1 MHPKPQALAEKENC
15 GLKSGLALKEM
26 KAMIKQY
33 KYCHFQFL
41 ESKAAS
47 VNNISFFPFLG

>member
-1 MHPKPQALAEKENC
+1 MPPKPQALAEKENC